1 MEAAPLTPPR
11 RFRRVSERP
20 PFQGLVLGLNRSTV
34 ERILRLH
41 GLALRVD
48 AYLPPLS
55 LALGLPG
62 RRFLERKASLGPRV
76 QYAGRGLM
84 TAWGGVAV
92 LFFLLL
98 GSFVLDLWEA
108 WRVPLLV
115 ATAVVGLAA
124 LVYTFILYRR
134 SRWGGELD
142 EDSSE
147 FFPLDFVLVAPDLVL
162 VGLALA
168 LAVLFFGFVL
178 LVLWI
183 PALFLLVNVLALGEL
198 WRSYQTVFLSGEG
211 AEEPAL
217 EKVAAKLLRRG
228 GILSRSWM
236 LYLTGETRHLATRL
250 RKAHL
255 RVHSGLLLLGV
266 MSLGFAGLF
275 VGSRVF
281 QSPAWGPVLLFTGVL
296 ALLALG
302 GLLWALYRRARMR
315 TTV

>member
-1 MEAAPLTPPR
+1 M
-11 RFRRVSERP
+11 SERP
-20 PFQGLVLGLNRSTV
+20 RFQGLVLGLDRSTV
-34 ERILRLH
+34 EGLLRLH
-41 GLALRVD
+41 GLSLRVD

-55 LALGLPG
+55 LVLGLPG
-62 RRFLERKASLGPRV
+62 RGFLERRASLGIRV
-76 QYAGRGLM
+76 QYAGRGLL
-84 TAWGGVAV
+84 TAWGGFAV
-92 LFFLLL
+92 LFFLTL
-98 GSFVLDLWEA
+98 GSFVLGIWEGL
-108 WRVPLLV
+108 RVPLLV
-115 ATAVVGLAA
+115 ATVVIGLAA
-124 LVYTFILYRR
+124 LVYTFFLYDRR
-134 SRWGGELD
+134 GRGGELD
-142 EDSSE
+142 ADRSE
-147 FFPLDFVLVAPDLVL
+147 FLPWDFLVVDPELAL

-198 WRSYQTVFLSGEG
+198 WRSYRTVFLSGEG
-211 AEEPAL
+211 AKEPAL

-228 GILSRSWM
+228 GVLSRSWM
-236 LYLTGETRHLATRL
+236 LYLTEETRRLATRL

-275 VGSRVF
+275 VGSRVLL
-281 QSPAWGPVLLFTGVL
+281 SPAWGPVLLFTGVL
-296 ALLALG
+296 TLLAFG